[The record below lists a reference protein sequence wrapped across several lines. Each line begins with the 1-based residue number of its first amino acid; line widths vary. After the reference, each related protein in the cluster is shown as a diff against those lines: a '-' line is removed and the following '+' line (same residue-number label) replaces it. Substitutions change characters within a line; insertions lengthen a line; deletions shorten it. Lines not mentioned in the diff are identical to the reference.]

1 MSCACYAITAVPL
14 GHRPSTQVGSESKL
28 YKDGALEKL
37 LQGQFPP
44 RTNLMV
50 ELDDRTQG
58 YRPNPTEAQKFHG
71 VIVCIA
77 ATDVSD
83 EEKSR
88 EISYFNSI
96 VRDRGIPSM
105 LVITKVCRQPSHAVR
120 PLIVCILGSF
130 PILPTAQVDAYDQD
144 LLDGGLCEPDD
155 EDDEEPGEPLDMRQ
169 LYRSIAIKE
178 LLDEAEKRTGFAK
191 VDMVP
196 IANKTKQDN
205 NEIPMPKACQLAE
218 MLRQVV
224 KRAGQYRRQEA
235 KHGRSQAA
243 SGVPPP
249 PPASVVPAASIAP
262 GGSFVNVTAPPS
274 EAGFSRGR
282 TMQEVLIMICQELGL
297 QAPPDVSLKD
307 ALNEANDLL
316 DVTPQG
322 SIKAQLQ
329 ALVTEIG
336 LDVTGWP

>member
-1 MSCACYAITAVPL
+1 MHPRFTTVPL
-14 GHRPSTQVGSESKL
+14 GHCPSAQVGRDSRL

-44 RTNLMV
+44 RTDLMAR
-50 ELDDRTQG
+50 LDDRTQG

-96 VRDRGIPSM
+96 VRGRGIPSI
-105 LVITKVCRQPSHAVR
+105 LVITKVCHQPSHAVH
-120 PLIVCILGSF
+120 PLILGSF
-130 PILPTAQVDAYDQD
+130 PILPTAQADAYDPD

-155 EDDEEPGEPLDMRQ
+155 EDDEPGEPLDMRQ

-178 LLDEAEKRTGFAK
+178 LLDKAEDRTGFAK

-196 IANKTKQDN
+196 IANRTTQDMN
-205 NEIPMPKACQLAE
+205 AIGLPKACQLAE
-218 MLRQVV
+218 MLLKVV

-249 PPASVVPAASIAP
+249 PPASVAPAASIAP
-262 GGSFVNVTAPPS
+262 DGSFVNVTAPPS

-282 TMQEVLIMICQELGL
+282 TMQEVMIMICQELGL
-297 QAPPDVSLKD
+297 QTDAPLRD
-307 ALNEANDLL
+307 ALREANDHLG
-316 DVTPQG
+316 VTPQG
-322 SIKAQLQ
+322 SVKVQLQ
-329 ALVTEIG
+329 TLVTELG
-336 LDVTGWP
+336 LEVTGWP

>member
-1 MSCACYAITAVPL
+1 MSRACYAITAVPL

-88 EISYFNSI
+88 EISYFNSK
-96 VRDRGIPSM
+96 VRARGIPSI
-105 LVITKVCRQPSHAVR
+105 LVITKV
-120 PLIVCILGSF
+120 
-130 PILPTAQVDAYDQD
+130 DAYDPD
-144 LLDGGLCEPDD
+144 LLDGGLCGPDD
-155 EDDEEPGEPLDMRQ
+155 EDDEDDEPGEPLDMRQ

-196 IANKTKQDN
+196 IANKTTQDI
-205 NEIPMPKACQLAE
+205 NEIALPKACQLAE

-224 KRAGQYRRQEA
+224 KRAGEYRRQEA

-307 ALNEANDLL
+307 ALNEANDVYGL
-316 DVTPQG
+316 TPQG
-322 SIKAQLQ
+322 SMKAQLQ
-329 ALVTEIG
+329 ALVTETG